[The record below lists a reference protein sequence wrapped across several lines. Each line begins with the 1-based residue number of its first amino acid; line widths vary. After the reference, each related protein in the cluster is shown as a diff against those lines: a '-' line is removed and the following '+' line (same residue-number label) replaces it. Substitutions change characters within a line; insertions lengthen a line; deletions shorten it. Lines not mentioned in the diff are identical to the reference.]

1 MIRQTEAE
9 VCIDRQ
15 ADFIKMTISW
25 EVKVK
30 MRQVYE
36 SPKMFVQEFVPNEYV
51 AACGDVNK
59 IYRFVCNAGTYDTL
73 LGYDVYTNGEDGK
86 PGTWD
91 DVYLGGYTPCDATHD
106 ASTTD
111 EFIEGYMR
119 KDYGLIEGSKI
130 DVIIWRGPDGKN
142 IHCTTNLNKNEWE
155 TAKS

>member
-1 MIRQTEAE
+1 
-9 VCIDRQ
+9 
-15 ADFIKMTISW
+15 MTISW

-119 KDYGLIEGSKI
+119 KDYGLIGGSKI
-130 DVIIWRGPDGKN
+130 DVISGEAQMEKIFTAQPTLTKMSGKRK
-142 IHCTTNLNKNEWE
+142 ILTLRLQITIL
-155 TAKS
+155 